1 MCFFLFV
8 PSIMRRNK
16 IIRFFNHIMRLNG
29 NEKKKKINNKPQS
42 IKNSKK
48 KKVTSSPR
56 KSVVHVQ
63 IEKLLFGRTKKKK
76 KNKQLYISFFY
87 GSFLQLT
94 LCALSMR
101 KTSMEILKLVI
112 REDIAIYRAVLSS
125 FKGSLC
131 MENVI
136 GSCER
141 LILSLR

>member
-1 MCFFLFV
+1 MV
-8 PSIMRRNK
+8 ER
-16 IIRFFNHIMRLNG
+16 
-29 NEKKKKINNKPQS
+29 
-42 IKNSKK
+42 
-48 KKVTSSPR
+48 
-56 KSVVHVQ
+56 
-63 IEKLLFGRTKKKK
+63 KKKK